1 MGNCQQPGRQADDTL
16 SSHLASLNRSSKQQP
31 ERNPSATSKLRLI
44 ESQFKSDIG
53 LELRVHTLL
62 PSIEDTLIKTY
73 SLAYKVSYGRTVG
86 KWAEEGLTHRRHK
99 S

>member
-1 MGNCQQPGRQADDTL
+1 MGNCQQPGRQHDDTL
-16 SSHLASLNRSSKQQP
+16 SSHLASLNRDSKQP
-31 ERNPSATSKLRLI
+31 ERHPSATSKLRQL
-44 ESQFKSDIG
+44 ESQFKSEIA

-73 SLAYKVSYGRTVG
+73 TLAYKVSYGRTVG
-86 KWAEEGLTHRRHK
+86 KWTEENLAARSHK